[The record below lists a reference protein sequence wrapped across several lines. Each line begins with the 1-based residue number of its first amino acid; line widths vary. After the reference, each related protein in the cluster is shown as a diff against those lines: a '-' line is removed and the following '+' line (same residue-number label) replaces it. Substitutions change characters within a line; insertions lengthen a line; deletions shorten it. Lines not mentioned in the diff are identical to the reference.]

1 MKLKGISIAILFFT
15 STLFAQKGDTPMNTY
30 DMGGKIDFMKLTE
43 SGVLVVA
50 GGGGFAGIKPG
61 ESQPHFVFKDYG
73 KVKEEELTFIPMSPY
88 VMIDEGAFGKSRKTV
103 IDVVSGKKLFA
114 TEEQGW
120 SIIKSADIFLPQN
133 KLVITGAHDRK
144 SALGVYDLLDGS
156 EVKLMHFKAN
166 SPQFITKPVI
176 IDGGLLIGSNQ
187 SLMRIDLETGNIVWE
202 NKELSK
208 ISWLTSDPSGKEIY
222 AFENKG
228 DGTRIHKISST
239 GNLLWQKERKIKG
252 SIHQFQILPNGLACV
267 SNTVSK
273 SGKVESK
280 ISFLSPSDGTDLWEK
295 APTIK
300 DYVTH
305 FYIQDDGI
313 LFGLSGGGIN
323 KIDFNGTPLFKK
335 PMKTG
340 DNIHVMANTPKGL
353 IYITDSDCNI
363 VDLKTGESIW
373 AKELKFKRAKLV
385 TDTYDPDRHRYL
397 ISTGTELISIDEN
410 TGDINHLA
418 EYKFKG
424 SEYPN
429 SIEIRKEGILLSSDQ
444 NMLLLNFD
452 GTQKYTLFYQAPG
465 KTAAGAILAG
475 TMAVAST
482 AVAVGS
488 SVSAELHRDV
498 NNIGGG
504 HYALGDYT
512 MTGKMQKEMA
522 SSYAKMAGN
531 SFAEMTKRFSATAA
545 TENAQFILTKLDD
558 GIGLVKINKD
568 TGQIEKEV
576 ILKDRKPMYEV
587 DDLAGLLYYV
597 ANTNAIYIYELKQ

>member
-1 MKLKGISIAILFFT
+1 MKTFQTIIMVLFLT
-15 STLFAQKGDTPMNTY
+15 GSLLAQKAETPQHSFEIN
-30 DMGGKIDFMKLTE
+30 GKINFIRQTE
-43 SGVLVVA
+43 SGVIIIGGTGGLV
-50 GGGGFAGIKPG
+50 GIKPG
-61 ESQPHFVFKDYG
+61 AQKPHFTFSEYG
-73 KVKEEELTFIPMSPY
+73 KIKEEELTFIPMSPY

-120 SIIKSADIFLPQN
+120 SIINSADIFLPQN
-133 KLVITGAHDRK
+133 KLVITGANNRK

-176 IDGGLLIGSNQ
+176 IDGGLLIGSNK
-187 SLMRIDLETGNIVWE
+187 SLMRIDLEKGNIVWE

-228 DGTRIHKISST
+228 ESTRIHKISST

-252 SIHQFQILPNGLACV
+252 NIYQFQILPNGLACV

-273 SGKVESK
+273 NGKVESK

-295 APTIK
+295 APKIK

-410 TGDINHLA
+410 TGEINHLA

-429 SIEIRKEGILLSSDQ
+429 SLEIRNEGILLSSDQ
-444 NMLLLNFD
+444 NMVLLNFD
-452 GTQKYTLFYQAPG
+452 GTQKFHVFYQAPG

-475 TMAVAST
+475 AMVVAST
-482 AVAVGS
+482 AAAVGS

-522 SSYAKMAGN
+522 SSYAKMAGS

-568 TGQIEKEV
+568 TSQIEKEV

-597 ANTNAIYIYELKQ
+597 ANANTIYIYDLNL

>member
-1 MKLKGISIAILFFT
+1 MKLKGISLAILFFT

-120 SIIKSADIFLPQN
+120 SIINSADIFLPQN

-222 AFENKG
+222 AFEKKG

-252 SIHQFQILPNGLACV
+252 SIHQFQILPNELACV
-267 SNTVSK
+267 SNTVPRS
-273 SGKVESK
+273 
-280 ISFLSPSDGTDLWEK
+280 
-295 APTIK
+295 
-300 DYVTH
+300 
-305 FYIQDDGI
+305 
-313 LFGLSGGGIN
+313 
-323 KIDFNGTPLFKK
+323 
-335 PMKTG
+335 
-340 DNIHVMANTPKGL
+340 
-353 IYITDSDCNI
+353 
-363 VDLKTGESIW
+363 
-373 AKELKFKRAKLV
+373 
-385 TDTYDPDRHRYL
+385 
-397 ISTGTELISIDEN
+397 
-410 TGDINHLA
+410 
-418 EYKFKG
+418 
-424 SEYPN
+424 
-429 SIEIRKEGILLSSDQ
+429 
-444 NMLLLNFD
+444 
-452 GTQKYTLFYQAPG
+452 
-465 KTAAGAILAG
+465 
-475 TMAVAST
+475 
-482 AVAVGS
+482 
-488 SVSAELHRDV
+488 
-498 NNIGGG
+498 
-504 HYALGDYT
+504 
-512 MTGKMQKEMA
+512 
-522 SSYAKMAGN
+522 
-531 SFAEMTKRFSATAA
+531 
-545 TENAQFILTKLDD
+545 
-558 GIGLVKINKD
+558 
-568 TGQIEKEV
+568 
-576 ILKDRKPMYEV
+576 
-587 DDLAGLLYYV
+587 
-597 ANTNAIYIYELKQ
+597 